1 MSRGLHEDSLPGGM
15 KVVCRHEGEAR
26 VVNDQVQLYFR
37 HGVTVQP
44 GATVIDVGANIGLF
58 TLVVHERCG
67 GDIDIYAVEPMPAS
81 LEVLRSNVA
90 RARSDRIR
98 VFACGLG
105 ATRGT
110 AVFAHY
116 PHHSQLSTSYGS
128 AAEERE
134 LTEQLT
140 QSFLRNIDKL
150 PAPHRWVGLLPTPL
164 RTPLM
169 RAMVARSFRDV
180 QQVPCE
186 IRTVSDIVQEH
197 GIDRIDL
204 LKVDVEKAELEV
216 LKGVDAADWPKVQQV
231 VMEVHDIDGRLR
243 AITELLEQ
251 NGLVHVIAEQE
262 PALRGSNVY
271 GLYAA
276 RTPLAA

>member
-1 MSRGLHEDSLPGGM
+1 MKRRLREDSLPSGM

-26 VVNDQVQLYFR
+26 IVNDQVQLYLR
-37 HGVTVQP
+37 HGVTVQS
-44 GATVIDVGANIGLF
+44 GATVVDVGANIGLF

-67 GDIDIYAVEPMPAS
+67 GNIDIYAIEPMPAS

-90 RARSDRIR
+90 RAQSDRIR
-98 VFACGLG
+98 VLACGLG

-110 AVFAHY
+110 TVFSHY

-140 QSFLRNIDKL
+140 QAFLRNIDKL
-150 PAPHRWVGLLPTPL
+150 PAPHRWVGLLPAPL

-186 IRTVSDIVQEH
+186 IRTVSDIVEEH
-197 GIDRIDL
+197 GISRVDL

-216 LKGVDAADWPKVQQV
+216 LNGIAASDWPKVQQV
-231 VMEVHDIDGRLR
+231 VMELHDIDDRLR
-243 AITELLEQ
+243 EVTELLKH

-276 RTPLAA
+276 RTPLAV